1 MSGHSKW
8 ANIKRKKEATDA
20 KKGAIFTK
28 LGKEITV
35 AVKTGGSGDPNINS
49 KLKDVISK
57 AKANNMPNDNI
68 NRCIQKA
75 LGDSNS
81 TNYEEITYEGFG
93 PCGIAVIVEA
103 MTDNKNRAAA
113 DIRCIFSK
121 SGGNLGQTGSV
132 SYMFSKKGYILIEKT
147 ENVSEDEIMMA
158 ALEAGAE
165 DFVAEDEYFEVYT
178 LPDGINSGISFK
190 DALENMGL
198 NILEADVRQ
207 IASMKKELSEEEEVK
222 VQNFLDKLDDNEDVQ
237 NVWHNADV

>member
-35 AVKTGGSGDPNINS
+35 AVKMGGSGDPAINS

-75 LGDSNS
+75 LGDGN
-81 TNYEEITYEGFG
+81 TDNYEEIVYEGFG
-93 PCGIAVIVEA
+93 PCGISVIVEA

-132 SYMFSKKGYILIEKT
+132 SYMFNKKGYILLEKT
-147 ENVSEDEIMMA
+147 DTISEDDLMMEV
-158 ALEAGAE
+158 LDAGAE
-165 DFVAEDEYFEVYT
+165 DFVSEDEYIEIYT
-178 LPDGINSGISFK
+178 APEDFSKVK
-190 DALENMGL
+190 DVIEAKEL
-198 NILEADVRQ
+198 NVLEADVRQ
-207 IASMKKELSEEEEVK
+207 IATIKKELNEEEEQK
-222 VQNFLDKLDDNEDVQ
+222 VQNFLDKLEDNEDVQ
-237 NVWHNADV
+237 NVWHNADI